1 MARHSISDADVIAQ
15 IPAARAREAKARRAG
30 LRAKSARYDRQSGR
44 IVMELTNGCAFAFP
58 ASMVPGLTTATPGQI
73 AALDVLPG
81 GSGLVWD
88 ELNADIGVPALLLS
102 SFGRRQA
109 ASELGRI
116 GGSAT
121 SPAKARSSRANG
133 AKGGRPRKVASR

>member
-1 MARHSISDADVIAQ
+1 MARHAVTDADIIAQ

-30 LRAKSARYDRQSGR
+30 LRAKTARYDRAAER

-58 ASMVPGLTTATPGQI
+58 ASLVPGLAAATPAQI
-73 AALDVLPG
+73 AALEVLPG
-81 GSGLVWD
+81 GSGLVW
-88 ELNADIGVPALLLS
+88 EGLNADIGVPALLLS

-121 SPAKARSSRANG
+121 SQAKARAARTNG
-133 AKGGRPRKVASR
+133 AKGGRPRKAASR

>member
-58 ASMVPGLTTATPGQI
+58 ASMVPGLTAATPRQI

>member
-1 MARHSISDADVIAQ
+1 MARHAITDAAIIAQ

-30 LRAKSARYDRQSGR
+30 LRAKTARYDRASGR

-58 ASMVPGLTTATPGQI
+58 AGLVPGLATATPGQI
-73 AALDVLPG
+73 AALEVLSG
-81 GSGLVWD
+81 GSGLVW
-88 ELNADIGVPALLLS
+88 EALNADIGVPALLLS

-109 ASELGRI
+109 ASALGRI

-121 SPAKARSSRANG
+121 SVSKARASRANG
-133 AKGGRPRKVASR
+133 AKGGRPRKAASR